1 MYDDEDCR
9 ASWAELEEDPRLV
22 LCSCVVVTAEA
33 LEVSL
38 VGVENLVIG
47 MHVARVEAGVS
58 FEATNLYL
66 DVRIT
71 EYALM
76 AFRSEE
82 SREHNLELPYWDL
95 AVYENVNE
103 HASLAESEVD
113 SAAVF
118 CSCFIVA
125 AQAVEVGLVGI
136 EALPVA
142 VGTHWVIH

>member
-1 MYDDEDCR
+1 
-9 ASWAELEEDPRLV
+9 
-22 LCSCVVVTAEA
+22 
-33 LEVSL
+33 
-38 VGVENLVIG
+38 

-58 FEATNLYL
+58 FEATDLYL
-66 DVRIT
+66 DVCVT
-71 EYALM
+71 EYALV

-82 SREHNLELPYWDL
+82 SCEQDLELPYWDL

-113 SAAVF
+113 PAPVF
-118 CSCFIVA
+118 CSCLVVA

-142 VGTHWVIH
+142 VGTHWIFH